1 MALFL
6 LENRD
11 FPGFRMIFKVRFFKL
26 YHNAMFHKIQI
37 KFDYGEIDLYRS
49 WIMALFL
56 LEDGDFLGFRM
67 IFKVWLDQI
76 FSIFN
81 TMLLTIKYRL
91 GFWMKIWNAGYLE
104 GGQIVYVFW
113 KRTIWVHTWGLWQC
127 RIVCYLQGINF
138 FCIYNATSRYI
149 DSLYQYAHR
158 FFSSGGTCTLLPSFL
173 GVHPNFWGCNVPSNS
188 SFGGTKKMNCI
199 FSTQGHAPC
208 CFL

>member
-1 MALFL
+1 MSF
-6 LENRD
+6 ENEQYEYIHEAY
-11 FPGFRMIFKVRFFKL
+11 GIIELYAIYKVL
-26 YHNAMFHKIQI
+26 
-37 KFDYGEIDLYRS
+37 
-49 WIMALFL
+49 
-56 LEDGDFLGFRM
+56 
-67 IFKVWLDQI
+67 
-76 FSIFN
+76 
-81 TMLLTIKYRL
+81 
-91 GFWMKIWNAGYLE
+91 
-104 GGQIVYVFW
+104 
-113 KRTIWVHTWGLWQC
+113 
-127 RIVCYLQGINF
+127 NF